1 MEAIIA
7 VISHYKVGDFFKK
20 IIEKYISLAN
30 NSLIKI
36 IIRRN
41 FMIKKINFDEY
52 LFYMFHVLSGIFTLN
67 RFLMS
72 YIISIIELKI
82 F

>member
-1 MEAIIA
+1 
-7 VISHYKVGDFFKK
+7 
-20 IIEKYISLAN
+20 
-30 NSLIKI
+30 
-36 IIRRN
+36 
-41 FMIKKINFDEY
+41 MIKKINFDEY